1 MGGELQTEARAQKPE
16 GEHPALGGRWLQQT
30 QARAE
35 GSEGRGGQGTVIGG
49 VCAPWQGLRVSPRV
63 KWGHIR
69 GSNLLRSTPLS
80 YSAVPPPPLCPGP
93 PSVAV
98 VSPGLAVGFT
108 SPFPGFCI
116 WGHLFRFYCFWLG
129 LWYSFTD
136 QITASPRPPCKQL
149 ATIPQPPAP
158 IAKGRIRNQCVQ
170 ANRCC
175 HLKNRSIQ
183 QKCPLR
189 TEVAS
194 RRACVLVTFSM
205 EAETQRWRH

>member
-1 MGGELQTEARAQKPE
+1 MGGELQTEAGAQKPE

-49 VCAPWQGLRVSPRV
+49 VCAPWQGLHVSPRV

-80 YSAVPPPPLCPGP
+80 YPAVPPSPTVSWPTQCGCGLSRAGSGIYKSLSGLLYLGASVPFLLLLARALVLLHRSDHCLPPP
-93 PSVAV
+93 PMQTAGYH
-98 VSPGLAVGFT
+98 SPT
-108 SPFPGFCI
+108 
-116 WGHLFRFYCFWLG
+116 
-129 LWYSFTD
+129 
-136 QITASPRPPCKQL
+136 
-149 ATIPQPPAP
+149 PAP